1 MSRNRNLSLASL
13 FVLAAGPFAWAA
25 CGGSK
30 PPETPADES
39 TASSSESSSD
49 SSSPA
54 DSSAPASSAASNDTA
69 PAPADTPATP
79 PAPPPISGTD
89 CGACID
95 KTCGKQETACGKNP
109 DCQATIDSFKGCGS
123 DKGAASCA
131 DAASMPAKAKPKKLA
146 AAFQSCAKKAATKAC
161 KSQCK

>member
-1 MSRNRNLSLASL
+1 MSRTRHLSLASL
-13 FVLAAGPFAWAA
+13 FVLAAGPFAWVA

-39 TASSSESSSD
+39 TSSSGDTSSS
-49 SSSPA
+49 SAPG
-54 DSSAPASSAASNDTA
+54 DSSAPASSAASNDT

-89 CGACID
+89 CGQCID
-95 KTCGKQETACGKNP
+95 KTCGKQESACGKNP
-109 DCQATIDSFKGCGS
+109 DCQGTIDSFHGCGS
-123 DKGAASCA
+123 DKGASACV
-131 DAASMPAKAKPKKLA
+131 DAASMPSKAKPKKLA
-146 AAFQSCAKKAATKAC
+146 GAFATCAKKAATKAC